1 MTIGK
6 SRISDLNFGSF
17 ENTIDKNIEA
27 DKASD
32 KFDKQLQAY
41 KDAGD
46 TLASAIGGVET
57 AAAFIQ
63 EAKDKLDQTTE
74 KAEVVT
80 KAIETYI
87 DKVKN
92 IAVKARV
99 DDADMEKVIN
109 CRKKLVEDESQLL
122 KDHRKDYK
130 DILIRHFY
138 DMSNM
143 MSKTPGA
150 TRQTGR
156 MPSGSLPPSYA
167 CQTLDRTP
175 YSRPSTMRTPSLWS
189 LLLYGGV

>member
-1 MTIGK
+1 MPIGK
-6 SRISDLNFGSF
+6 SRISDLKFGSF

-32 KFDKQLQAY
+32 KFEKQLQAY

-63 EAKDKLDQTTE
+63 EAKDKLDQTTD

-87 DKVKN
+87 DNVKN

-122 KDHRKDYK
+122 KDHRNDYK

-143 MSKTPGA
+143 MSKNEGVWLSNGWVKTFLWIL
-150 TRQTGR
+150 
-156 MPSGSLPPSYA
+156 LP
-167 CQTLDRTP
+167 CF
-175 YSRPSTMRTPSLWS
+175 
-189 LLLYGGV
+189 LYTVISIVYFVVSHIGK